1 MFFKWWGRG
10 ILVRLLDHHNLFPCI
25 GEDETYGI
33 TCMLQSQRCPVIRSS
48 ANIIM
53 PALYLSSIFILWSIF
68 PQFSIVWSNIFFSTI
83 DKFNNA
89 PGPFSTS
96 FRLFRV
102 MCFYTNSCL
111 TTFCF
116 FCYPFHIFFSTK
128 VHFLH
133 LKKKQIFNESK
144 SVLKRLSRQI
154 DHFL

>member
-1 MFFKWWGRG
+1 MFFIWWGRG
-10 ILVRLLDHHNLFPCI
+10 ILVRLLEHHNLFPCI

-83 DKFNNA
+83 DKFKNA
-89 PGPFSTS
+89 PLLLPLVLSCPFSVSLSTS

-102 MCFYTNSCL
+102 MCFYTNSWL
-111 TTFCF
+111 TTFCSF
-116 FCYPFHIFFSTK
+116 VFHFIYSFPPKVIFTRK
-128 VHFLH
+128 EKTDLQW
-133 LKKKQIFNESK
+133 K
-144 SVLKRLSRQI
+144 
-154 DHFL
+154 

>member
-1 MFFKWWGRG
+1 MFFIWWGRG
-10 ILVRLLDHHNLFPCI
+10 ILVRLLEHHNLFPCI

-68 PQFSIVWSNIFFSTI
+68 SQFSIVWSNIFFSTI

-89 PGPFSTS
+89 PLLLPLVLSCPFSVSLSTS

-102 MCFYTNSCL
+102 MCFYKNSWL
-111 TTFCF
+111 TTLYVFVSHF
-116 FCYPFHIFFSTK
+116 KYSFPPRSIF
-128 VHFLH
+128 
-133 LKKKQIFNESK
+133 
-144 SVLKRLSRQI
+144 
-154 DHFL
+154 